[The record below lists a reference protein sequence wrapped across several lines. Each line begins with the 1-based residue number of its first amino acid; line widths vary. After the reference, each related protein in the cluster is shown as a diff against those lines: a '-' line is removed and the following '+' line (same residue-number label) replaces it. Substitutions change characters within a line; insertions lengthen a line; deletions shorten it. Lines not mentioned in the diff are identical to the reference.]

1 MENKAHALAAGLFLL
16 LIGLALAA
24 SVAWFQGD
32 RTARVRYTV
41 VARSGVPG
49 LNLKA
54 PVKLRGV
61 EVGWVDSIAFDPE
74 DPRQILVGIVVD
86 AAAPVA
92 ATTHAQLGL
101 QGVTG
106 LSFVSLEEADAK
118 APLQRAQPG
127 TRLALKP
134 TLLDRLAESG
144 PLLLAGFAETAERLN
159 KLLSDDNRDQLS
171 RTLARLDQTAAET
184 SRLMAALQPA
194 ARELPGL
201 LKNADGT
208 AQQATA
214 ALREIQTLAAD
225 GRALAQD
232 LRARAA
238 VLDRLDAAAQQ
249 VQATSR
255 NLELALVG
263 DTPQRTRPVLAD
275 VSAASRSIERAAH
288 ELGDQPQSLLF
299 GRGAQPPGPG
309 EAGFADRLKT
319 GAAK

>member
-1 MENKAHALAAGLFLL
+1 MENKAHAIAAGLFLL
-16 LIGLALAA
+16 LLGLALAA

-32 RTARVRYTV
+32 RTERVRYTI

-61 EVGWVDSIAFDPE
+61 EVGYVETIGFDPA
-74 DPRQILVGIVVD
+74 DPRQILVGIAVD
-86 AAAPVA
+86 AAAPVS

-118 APLQRAQPG
+118 APLNRASPG
-127 TRLALKP
+127 ARIALKP

-159 KLLSDDNRDQLS
+159 ALLSEGNRAQLNRS
-171 RTLARLDQTAAET
+171 LAQLEQAASDT
-184 SRLMAALQPA
+184 SRLMAALQPG
-194 ARELPGL
+194 ARELPVF
-201 LKNADGT
+201 LKDADAT
-208 AQQATA
+208 AQRASA
-214 ALREIQTLAAD
+214 ALREIEALAAD
-225 GRALAQD
+225 SRTLTQE
-232 LRARAA
+232 LKARVA
-238 VLDRLDAAAQQ
+238 VLDRIDSASAQ

-263 DTPQRTRPVLAD
+263 DTPPRSRPVLAD
-275 VSAASRSIERAAH
+275 ISAASRSVERAATD
-288 ELGDQPQSLLF
+288 LGDQPQSLLF
-299 GRGAQPPGPG
+299 GRGARPPGPG
-309 EAGFADRLKT
+309 EAGFADRLKAGT
-319 GAAK
+319 K

>member
-16 LIGLALAA
+16 LLGLALAA

-32 RTARVRYTV
+32 RTERIRYTV
-41 VARSGVPG
+41 VSRTGVPG

-61 EVGWVDSIAFDPE
+61 EVGYVDSIAFDPA
-74 DPRQILVGIVVD
+74 DPRQILVGIAVD
-86 AAAPVA
+86 AAAPVS

-106 LSFVSLEEADAK
+106 LSFVGLDEADAK
-118 APLQRAQPG
+118 APLTRAAPG
-127 TRLALKP
+127 ARIPLRP

-159 KLLSDDNRDQLS
+159 ALLSESNRAQLA
-171 RTLARLDQTAAET
+171 RTLERLDQTAADT
-184 SRLMAALQPA
+184 SRLMTALQPS
-194 ARELPGL
+194 ARALPGL
-201 LKNADGT
+201 LKDADAT
-208 AQQATA
+208 ARRASA
-214 ALREIQTLAAD
+214 ALREIETLAAD
-225 GRALAQD
+225 GRALALD
-232 LRARAA
+232 LKARAA

-263 DTPQRTRPVLAD
+263 DTPPRSRPLVADLA
-275 VSAASRSIERAAH
+275 AASGSIERAAG
-288 ELGDQPQSLLF
+288 ELGEQPQSLLF
-299 GRGAQPPGPG
+299 GRSARPPGPG
-309 EAGFADRLKT
+309 EAGFADRPKA
-319 GAAK
+319 GAKP

>member
-1 MENKAHALAAGLFLL
+1 MENKAHAIAAGVFLL
-16 LIGLALAA
+16 LLGLALAA

-32 RTARVRYTV
+32 RTERVHYTV

-61 EVGWVDSIAFDPE
+61 QVGHVDTIGFDPA
-74 DPRQILVGIVVD
+74 DPRQILVGIAVD
-86 AAAPVA
+86 AAAPVS

-118 APLQRAQPG
+118 APLQRAAPG
-127 TRLALKP
+127 ARIALKP

-144 PLLLAGFAETAERLN
+144 PLLLAGFAETADRLN
-159 KLLSDDNRDQLS
+159 ALLSEGNRAQLGRS
-171 RTLARLDQTAAET
+171 LVQLEQAATDT
-184 SRLMAALQPA
+184 SRLMAALQPGA
-194 ARELPGL
+194 HALRVF
-201 LKNADGT
+201 LKDADAT
-208 AQQATA
+208 AQRASA
-214 ALREIQTLAAD
+214 ALREIEGLAAD
-225 GRALAQD
+225 SRALTQE
-232 LRARAA
+232 LKARVA
-238 VLDRLDAAAQQ
+238 VLDRIDGAAAQ

-263 DTPQRTRPVLAD
+263 DTPQRSRPLLGDLA
-275 VSAASRSIERAAH
+275 AASRSIERAATDV
-288 ELGDQPQSLLF
+288 GAQPQSLLF

-309 EAGFADRLKT
+309 EAGFAERFNK
-319 GAAK
+319 